1 MTLKTRLDEITKA
14 LSPKELI
21 LTWMREAHEYGSY
34 LSYGLSLLD
43 QPEDAYPLVRLPQ
56 LLYAGT
62 KTRLRGRQE
71 EDRQRPLRSGYRDLL
86 FLFHLHSQLNERV
99 AHRLKELTFRVFFL
113 TEQLRR
119 FMDRDSLLEDQTEL
133 LKLIPGKK
141 PRLPRRDKVR
151 EREKL
156 ELWREHAGSFEADV
170 RDLLG
175 AAKRLSARYYAG
187 EDVLFPDARAALVQA
202 LEIHFHNHRLDL
214 LCYGTKAECRRVAAT
229 MEETFELGSLTDH
242 GQDLAVELV
251 TLAKAEALS
260 ALGKHTAGVRL
271 VEEWMRASGYAE
283 MAGG

>member
-1 MTLKTRLDEITKA
+1 MTLEKRLDEITES

-62 KTRLRGRQE
+62 RTRLRGRQE
-71 EDRQRPLRSGYRDLL
+71 EDRQRTLRSGYRDLL

-99 AHRLKELTFRVFFL
+99 AHRQNELIFRVLFL

-119 FMDRDSLLEDQTEL
+119 FMDRSSMMEEQTEL

-141 PRLPRRDKVR
+141 PRLPRRDKAR
-151 EREKL
+151 EGEL
-156 ELWREHAGSFEADV
+156 MELWREHSLSLEEDV

-175 AAKRLSARYYAG
+175 AAERLSTRYFSG
-187 EDVLFPDARAALVQA
+187 EDVLFPEARAGLMQA
-202 LEIHFHNHRLDL
+202 LEVHFHNQRLHQ
-214 LCYGTKAECRRVAAT
+214 LCYGTRAECRRAADT
-229 MEETFELGSLTDH
+229 LDEVFVLGPVV
-242 GQDLAVELV
+242 GYGRDLAVELV

-260 ALGKHTAGVRL
+260 ALGEPSAGVRL
-271 VEEWMRASGYAE
+271 VEEWMRGQLSGDR
-283 MAGG
+283 